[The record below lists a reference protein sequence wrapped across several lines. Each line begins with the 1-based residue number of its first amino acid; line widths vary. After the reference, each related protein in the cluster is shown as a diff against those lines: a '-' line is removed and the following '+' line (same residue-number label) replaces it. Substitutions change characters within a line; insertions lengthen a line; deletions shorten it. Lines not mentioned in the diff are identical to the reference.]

1 MRPSWLYAAGA
12 AVGMAIVGS
21 SFAVLD
27 TLRDYPQAGGQALRY
42 ALGAAILIA
51 TARGVRPPLVP
62 SRRLAL
68 RKGSRDRKCA
78 ETAQGGSDPPWLR
91 WPVGRQWVRLALL
104 AASGLAAFN
113 LLVMAAEESMDPGSV
128 GVIVATVPVL
138 LALAGPLQDGRR
150 PERRVV
156 GAAVV
161 VAAGAAAVQ
170 GLGGEVTAAGLAA
183 ALGALACEA
192 AFSLLAAP
200 LLAPLGPVTVS
211 AWAAV
216 LAVPMLLATGLVL
229 DGPGGLLRV
238 PTAGEALGLAWL
250 AVAVTAIAFVL
261 WYSSVQALGVER
273 TGLLT
278 GVLPVSALVVAALL
292 GTADLTPGRLAGA
305 VLVGAGI
312 AAGLLQRS
320 WKFRPRVTSVSGS
333 WTGPSVASSP
343 GSPPWR
349 CSSPS
354 RRACRASASWRCT

>member
-1 MRPSWLYAAGA
+1 MRPTWLYAAGA
-12 AVGMAIVGS
+12 AAGMAIVGS

-27 TLRDYPQAGGQALRY
+27 TLRDYPQAGGQAIRY
-42 ALGAAILIA
+42 ALGALLLLAIGGRRIPRISVRQAGRLI
-51 TARGVRPPLVP
+51 
-62 SRRLAL
+62 
-68 RKGSRDRKCA
+68 
-78 ETAQGGSDPPWLR
+78 
-91 WPVGRQWVRLALL
+91 LL

-161 VAAGAAAVQ
+161 VAAGAAVVQ

-200 LLAPLGPVTVS
+200 LLTPLGAVAVS
-211 AWAAV
+211 AWAAL
-216 LAVPMLLATGLVL
+216 LAVPMLLATGLIV
-229 DGPGGLLRV
+229 DGPAGLLRA
-238 PTAGEALGLAWL
+238 PTAGEALGLLWL
-250 AVAVTAIAFVL
+250 AVAVTAVAFVL
-261 WYSSVQALGVER
+261 WYSAVQALGVER

-312 AAGLLQRS
+312 AAGLLTRTGS
-320 WKFRPRVTSVSGS
+320 FRRV
-333 WTGPSVASSP
+333 
-343 GSPPWR
+343 
-349 CSSPS
+349 
-354 RRACRASASWRCT
+354 

>member
-1 MRPSWLYAAGA
+1 VRPTWLYATGA

-27 TLRDYPQAGGQALRY
+27 TLRDYPQAGGQAVRY
-42 ALGAAILIA
+42 AVGATLLFAIA
-51 TARGVRPPLVP
+51 ASRGVRPPLPRVP
-62 SRRLAL
+62 GLAL
-68 RKGSRDRKCA
+68 RKGSGRRKTH
-78 ETAQGGSDPPWLR
+78 ETAQGGSDPPWLT
-91 WPVGRQWVRLALL
+91 GRQVGRLALL

-128 GVIVATVPVL
+128 GVIVASVPVL

-170 GLGGEVTAAGLAA
+170 GLGGEVTAAGLGA

-200 LLAPLGPVTVS
+200 LLAPLGAVAVS

-216 LAVPMLLATGLVL
+216 LAVPMLLATGLVV

-238 PTAGEALGLAWL
+238 PTAEEALGLAWL
-250 AVAVTAIAFVL
+250 AVGVTAIAFVL
-261 WYSSVQALGVER
+261 WYSAVQALGVER
-273 TGLLT
+273 AGLLT
-278 GVLPVSALVVAALL
+278 GVLPVSALVVAALF

-312 AAGLLQRS
+312 AAGLLSRAGGFS
-320 WKFRPRVTSVSGS
+320 RV
-333 WTGPSVASSP
+333 
-343 GSPPWR
+343 
-349 CSSPS
+349 
-354 RRACRASASWRCT
+354 

>member
-1 MRPSWLYAAGA
+1 MRPTWLYAAGA

-27 TLRDYPQAGGQALRY
+27 TLRDYPQAGGQAARY
-42 ALGAAILIA
+42 AVGAVLLLAIGGRRLPRL
-51 TARGVRPPLVP
+51 TAR
-62 SRRLAL
+62 
-68 RKGSRDRKCA
+68 
-78 ETAQGGSDPPWLR
+78 Q
-91 WPVGRQWVRLALL
+91 VGRLALL

-113 LLVMAAEESMDPGSV
+113 LLVMAAESSMDPGSV

-161 VAAGAAAVQ
+161 VAAGAAVVQ

-200 LLAPLGPVTVS
+200 LLAPLGAVAVS
-211 AWAAV
+211 AWAAI
-216 LAVPMLLATGLVL
+216 LAVPMLLATGLAL
-229 DGPGGLLRV
+229 DGPSKLMRV
-238 PTAGEALGLAWL
+238 PTAEEALGLAWL
-250 AVAVTAIAFVL
+250 AVGVTAIAFVL
-261 WYSSVQALGVER
+261 WYSAVQALGVER

-292 GTADLTPGRLAGA
+292 GTADLTAGRLAGA

-312 AAGLLQRS
+312 AAGLLARA
-320 WKFRPRVTSVSGS
+320 RPQLEPPARVSVGDPA
-333 WTGPSVASSP
+333 GNF
-343 GSPPWR
+343 
-349 CSSPS
+349 
-354 RRACRASASWRCT
+354 SAL

>member
-1 MRPSWLYAAGA
+1 VRPTWLYALGA

-42 ALGAAILIA
+42 ALGAGLLLTLA
-51 TARGVRPPLVP
+51 TLRGPGPLT
-62 SRRLAL
+62 LL
-68 RKGSRDRKCA
+68 
-78 ETAQGGSDPPWLR
+78 T
-91 WPVGRQWVRLALL
+91 GRQVGRLALL
-104 AASGLAAFN
+104 AATGLGAFN

-138 LALAGPLQDGRR
+138 LALAGPLQDGRH

-156 GAAVV
+156 GAALV

-200 LLAPLGPVTVS
+200 LLAPLGAIAVS
-211 AWAAV
+211 AWAAL

-229 DGPGGLLRV
+229 DGPGGLLRA
-238 PTAGEALGLAWL
+238 PTADEALGLAWL
-250 AVAVTAIAFVL
+250 AVGVTAIAFVL
-261 WYSSVQALGVER
+261 WYSDVRALGVER

-292 GTADLTPGRLAGA
+292 GRAELTPGRLAGA
-305 VLVGAGI
+305 LLVGAGI
-312 AAGLLQRS
+312 AAGLLVRA
-320 WKFRPRVTSVSGS
+320 P
-333 WTGPSVASSP
+333 
-343 GSPPWR
+343 
-349 CSSPS
+349 PS
-354 RRACRASASWRCT
+354 R

>member
-1 MRPSWLYAAGA
+1 MRPTWPYALGA
-12 AVGMAIVGS
+12 AAGMAIVGS

-42 ALGAAILIA
+42 AVGAGILLTLTTLRGPGPHTRA
-51 TARGVRPPLVP
+51 AGVRGPGPLTRSQV
-62 SRRLAL
+62 
-68 RKGSRDRKCA
+68 
-78 ETAQGGSDPPWLR
+78 
-91 WPVGRQWVRLALL
+91 VRLALL
-104 AASGLAAFN
+104 AATGLAAFN

-161 VAAGAAAVQ
+161 VAGGAAAVQ

-211 AWAAV
+211 AWAAL
-216 LAVPMLLATGLVL
+216 LAVPMLLVIGLVL

-238 PTAGEALGLAWL
+238 PTVEEALGLAWL
-250 AVAVTAIAFVL
+250 AVGVTAIAFVL
-261 WYSSVQALGVER
+261 WYSAVQALGVER

-312 AAGLLQRS
+312 AAGLLARTGS
-320 WKFRPRVTSVSGS
+320 LRRV
-333 WTGPSVASSP
+333 
-343 GSPPWR
+343 
-349 CSSPS
+349 
-354 RRACRASASWRCT
+354 

>member
-1 MRPSWLYAAGA
+1 MQPRVATVTETIITGAPRDEIAIRIRPAWLHAAGA
-12 AVGMAIVGS
+12 AAGMAIVGS

-27 TLRDYPQAGGQALRY
+27 TLRAYPQSGGQAARY
-42 ALGAAILIA
+42 AVGAALLFA
-51 TARGVRPPLVP
+51 LAG
-62 SRRLAL
+62 RRLPRL
-68 RKGSRDRKCA
+68 TSRQA
-78 ETAQGGSDPPWLR
+78 I
-91 WPVGRQWVRLALL
+91 RLALL
-104 AASGLAAFN
+104 AATGLAAFN

-170 GLGGEVTAAGLAA
+170 GLGGEITVAGLAA

-200 LLAPLGPVTVS
+200 LLAPLGPVAVS
-211 AWAAV
+211 AWAA
-216 LAVPMLLATGLVL
+216 LLSVPMLLAAGLAL

-238 PTAGEALGLAWL
+238 PTAEEALGLAWL
-250 AVAVTAIAFVL
+250 AIPVTVVAFLL
-261 WYSSVQALGVER
+261 WYSSVQAIGVER

-292 GTADLTPGRLAGA
+292 GTAELTPGRLAGA
-305 VLVGAGI
+305 ALVGAGI
-312 AAGLLQRS
+312 AAGLLTRARS
-320 WKFRPRVTSVSGS
+320 R
-333 WTGPSVASSP
+333 
-343 GSPPWR
+343 
-349 CSSPS
+349 
-354 RRACRASASWRCT
+354 

>member
-1 MRPSWLYAAGA
+1 MQPRVAAVSETIITGGPGDEIVATAPAAGDRVVARDETVAIAPAAGDRVVARDETVAGGETAARDEGVAGGRPAWLYAVGA

-27 TLRDYPQAGGQALRY
+27 TLRAYPQAGGQAARY
-42 ALGAAILIA
+42 AVGAALLFA
-51 TARGVRPPLVP
+51 LAGRRLPRLTARQ
-62 SRRLAL
+62 A
-68 RKGSRDRKCA
+68 
-78 ETAQGGSDPPWLR
+78 
-91 WPVGRQWVRLALL
+91 VRLALL

-113 LLVMAAEESMDPGSV
+113 LLVLAAEASMDPGSV

-170 GLGGEVTAAGLAA
+170 GLGGEMTAAGLAA

-200 LLAPLGPVTVS
+200 LLAPLGPIAVS
-211 AWAAV
+211 AWATV
-216 LAVPMLLATGLVL
+216 LSVPMLLAAGLAL
-229 DGPGGLLRV
+229 DGPGGFLRM
-238 PTAGEALGLAWL
+238 PTAEEALGLAWL
-250 AVAVTAIAFVL
+250 TVGVTVIAFLL
-261 WYSSVQALGVER
+261 WYSAVQALGVER

-292 GTADLTPGRLAGA
+292 GTAELTAGRLAGA
-305 VLVGAGI
+305 LLVGAGI
-312 AAGLLQRS
+312 AAGLLANGRRQYIRS
-320 WKFRPRVTSVSGS
+320 
-333 WTGPSVASSP
+333 
-343 GSPPWR
+343 
-349 CSSPS
+349 
-354 RRACRASASWRCT
+354 

>member
-1 MRPSWLYAAGA
+1 MRPAWLYVAGA
-12 AVGMAIVGS
+12 ALGMAIVGS

-42 ALGAAILIA
+42 AVGAALLFA
-51 TARGVRPPLVP
+51 AVRAPGP
-62 SRRLAL
+62 LAL
-68 RKGSRDRKCA
+68 RQIG
-78 ETAQGGSDPPWLR
+78 
-91 WPVGRQWVRLALL
+91 RLALL
-104 AASGLAAFN
+104 AATGLAAFN

-150 PERRVV
+150 PELRVV

-161 VAAGAAAVQ
+161 VAVGAAVVQ
-170 GLGGEVTAAGLAA
+170 GLAGDVTAAGLAA

-200 LLAPLGPVTVS
+200 LLAPLGPVAVS
-211 AWAAV
+211 AWAAA

-229 DGPGGLLRV
+229 DGPGGLVRV
-238 PTAGEALGLAWL
+238 PTAEEALGLAWL

-292 GTADLTPGRLAGA
+292 GTADLTAGRLAGA
-305 VLVGAGI
+305 VLVGMGI
-312 AAGLLQRS
+312 AAGLVRTRRQRA
-320 WKFRPRVTSVSGS
+320 GS
-333 WTGPSVASSP
+333 FGPV
-343 GSPPWR
+343 
-349 CSSPS
+349 
-354 RRACRASASWRCT
+354 